1 MKRIDRPVAKTNQT
15 NYPYQARALDSE
27 REGILLPP
35 LEHQPFIDYNHLWVP
50 SRDRASTGDVYR
62 VRAYGR
68 AKKYW
73 LTAWL
78 EYEDCRVEELVP
90 VCRSSYGE
98 KATRTLGVRS
108 AVRLRP

>member
-1 MKRIDRPVAKTNQT
+1 MKRIDRPVAKTNRT
-15 NYPYQARALDSE
+15 KYPYQARALNSE

-35 LEHQPFIDYNHLWVP
+35 LGHRPFMDCNHLWVP
-50 SRDRASTGDVYR
+50 SCDGGGMCDR

-78 EYEDCRVEELVP
+78 EYEDGRVDDLVP
-90 VCRSSYGE
+90 VCCSSYSE
-98 KATRTLGVRS
+98 KAT
-108 AVRLRP
+108 